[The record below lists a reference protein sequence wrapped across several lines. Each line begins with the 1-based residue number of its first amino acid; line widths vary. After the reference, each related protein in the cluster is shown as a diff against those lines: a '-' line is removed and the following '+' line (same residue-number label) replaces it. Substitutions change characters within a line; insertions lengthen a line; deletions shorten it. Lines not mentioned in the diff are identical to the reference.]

1 MKRPYFIDPI
11 KDTCIARNGERCKDC
26 VYYGKPC
33 SNWKRAHRGRKPSS
47 YDGIKNDIMGKY
59 PGLSQVYNKNANIT
73 QKEKEIKNNGIKEK
87 RRNHERDHQS

>member
-33 SNWKRAHRGRKPSS
+33 NNWKKAHMGRKPSS
-47 YDGIKNDIMGKY
+47 YDGVKNDIMGRY
-59 PGLSQVYNKNANIT
+59 PGLSQVYNAKTT

-87 RRNHERDHQS
+87 RRNHERDRQP

>member
-33 SNWKRAHRGRKPSS
+33 NNWKKAHRGRKPSS
-47 YDGIKNDIMGKY
+47 YDGVKNDIMGKY
-59 PGLSQVYNKNANIT
+59 PGLSQIYDKNANIT
-73 QKEKEIKNNGIKEK
+73 QKEKEIKNYGIKEK
-87 RRNHERDHQS
+87 RRNHERDHQP

>member
-1 MKRPYFIDPI
+1 MKRPYFIDTI

-33 SNWKRAHRGRKPSS
+33 NNWKKSHKGRKPSS
-47 YDGIKNDIMGKY
+47 YDGVKNDIMGKY

-73 QKEKEIKNNGIKEK
+73 QKEKEIKHNGIKEK
-87 RRNHERDHQS
+87 RRNHERDRQS